1 MAKFT
6 FTLPN
11 GLLFTLEAPAGTTA
25 VEAERVYLEQL
36 AAGAFIGLSS
46 GDTLQSVE
54 TTAIEFAQ
62 SRLARGTAGV
72 PDIPLLAIYNDG
84 IISSL
89 PVLLDVPINN
99 GITVSDY
106 VDTSVVTTPI
116 GSLSTA
122 QVQAV
127 LAAIAASVCQPADV
141 ITDTLGVG
149 KYGFNVEQ
157 LEESGHLKCG
167 TSSKKTT
174 NIVDLLKSPSV
185 WTGKD
190 GVNSVN
196 DILKNPTLQ
205 DKIQLGLMKASY
217 TKLVQTGQII
227 TPSTDTISPTG
238 QIYNAALGGFSTSTT
253 SFSNFSTASLSGLTN
268 SLDQGIAALGGLLA
282 ISSKFSVDNALAW
295 AKGQIPTID
304 GAAIKSQMD
313 SLAKQGQFAVNF
325 SDFKLPAA
333 LAGVIPAA
341 GFTGTIN
348 RTTVNAAFVKLVG
361 SNKIPVP
368 TFSPQAIDT
377 AALSSAA
384 DRAKSILNSQTDIS
398 NLTAGISASLSSV
411 ASQTQQISSGA
422 IQRLGNEEI
431 SVTREATSTVVTQL
445 FPSSTNESLAT
456 VLANAQPAV
465 TNTSVVLTAQQDI
478 LRNSL
483 AGALRGATN
492 SVNGLLFP
500 KSAES
505 IPAVVTTTIPD
516 NNLIIGRRY
525 GATILR
531 NSDPGALRSTAEF
544 AGGVFFPKL
553 T

>member
-190 GVNSVN
+190 GVTLVN

-217 TKLVQTGQII
+217 TKLVQTGQIV

-325 SDFKLPAA
+325 SDFKLPSA

-368 TFSPQAIDT
+368 TFSPQATDTSSLET
-377 AALSSAA
+377 AAQQAKSLLSGSIPSGLGGLSGLSSGL
-384 DRAKSILNSQTDIS
+384 DDGFNSLGDPNAPPYTGNDPI
-398 NLTAGISASLSSV
+398 IR
-411 ASQTQQISSGA
+411 
-422 IQRLGNEEI
+422 QRLGLPP
-431 SVTREATSTVVTQL
+431 VDAT
-445 FPSSTNESLAT
+445 
-456 VLANAQPAV
+456 
-465 TNTSVVLTAQQDI
+465 
-478 LRNSL
+478 
-483 AGALRGATN
+483 
-492 SVNGLLFP
+492 
-500 KSAES
+500 
-505 IPAVVTTTIPD
+505 
-516 NNLIIGRRY
+516 
-525 GATILR
+525 
-531 NSDPGALRSTAEF
+531 
-544 AGGVFFPKL
+544 
-553 T
+553 

>member
-84 IISSL
+84 SIGQPRIISSL
-89 PVLLDVPINN
+89 PVLTDVPINN

-190 GVNSVN
+190 GVTLVN

-217 TKLVQTGQII
+217 TKLVQTGQIV

-325 SDFKLPAA
+325 SDFKLPSA

-368 TFSPQAIDT
+368 TFSPQATDTSSLET
-377 AALSSAA
+377 AAQQAKSLLSGSIPSGLGGLSGLSSGL
-384 DRAKSILNSQTDIS
+384 D
-398 NLTAGISASLSSV
+398 AG
-411 ASQTQQISSGA
+411 
-422 IQRLGNEEI
+422 
-431 SVTREATSTVVTQL
+431 
-445 FPSSTNESLAT
+445 F
-456 VLANAQPAV
+456 
-465 TNTSVVLTAQQDI
+465 
-478 LRNSL
+478 NSL
-483 AGALRGATN
+483 GDPNAPPYTGNDPIIRQR
-492 SVNGLLFP
+492 SGLP
-500 KSAES
+500 
-505 IPAVVTTTIPD
+505 PVDYT
-516 NNLIIGRRY
+516 
-525 GATILR
+525 
-531 NSDPGALRSTAEF
+531 
-544 AGGVFFPKL
+544 
-553 T
+553 